1 MVAARIPSC
10 SVSVM
15 TRSTN
20 FSLVAAEGAVAGAV
34 LVAGATGE
42 TLGLGTEPDDVAGEL
57 AAALA
62 PADGDSLEALGAELL
77 PEFVARPA
85 ACLHRS
91 DRESLCS
98 LRQVTI
104 LPPPGWT
111 PAHSFRALSAQAL
124 RIASS
129 DGWPPAW
136 AAEMETEEIVKDN
149 SRHDACANRLT
160 FIATSLE
167 WRANHNGGGSCGTG
181 GGSVEP
187 NSTPCCSGSHPTE
200 FPSPENHACALEQAR
215 SQDEMTECFRISV
228 NRSTTRRLGALWA
241 DSWQA

>member
-42 TLGLGTEPDDVAGEL
+42 TLGRGTEPDDAAGEL

-111 PAHSFRALSAQAL
+111 PAHSFRASSAQAL

-167 WRANHNGGGSCGTG
+167 WRANHDGDSPGTRPGSI
-181 GGSVEP
+181 EP
-187 NSTPCCSGSHPTE
+187 NSTPCGSGSHP
-200 FPSPENHACALEQAR
+200 PNSPVWRTMRVHL
-215 SQDEMTECFRISV
+215 S
-228 NRSTTRRLGALWA
+228 RRVHRTK
-241 DSWQA
+241 